1 MVTGRSRGRTGLRNL
16 GNTCFMNSAIQCLSH
31 CDGLTKYF
39 LMKLFEQELNY
50 SNKLG
55 SGGEV
60 AKGYYGLINELWN
73 GTSPYLNPGDF
84 RYIFIKFARQVSSHK
99 YIHILLL

>member
-1 MVTGRSRGRTGLRNL
+1 
-16 GNTCFMNSAIQCLSH
+16 
-31 CDGLTKYF
+31 
-39 LMKLFEQELNY
+39 MKLFEQELNY

-73 GTSPYLNPGDF
+73 GTSSYLNPGDF
-84 RYIFIKFARQVSSHK
+84 RFIFIKFARQVSLIYYIK
-99 YIHILLL
+99 YYYTFTSFLAFHNMIHMRC

>member
-1 MVTGRSRGRTGLRNL
+1 
-16 GNTCFMNSAIQCLSH
+16 MNSAIQCLSH

-60 AKGYYGLINELWN
+60 AKGYYSLLNELWN

-84 RYIFIKFARQVSSHK
+84 RYIFIKFARQVMFII
-99 YIHILLL
+99 YIIFYH